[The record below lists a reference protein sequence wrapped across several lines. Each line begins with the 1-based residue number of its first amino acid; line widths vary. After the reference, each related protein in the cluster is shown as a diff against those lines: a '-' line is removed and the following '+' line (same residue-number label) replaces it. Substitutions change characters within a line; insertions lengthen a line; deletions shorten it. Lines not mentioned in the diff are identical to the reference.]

1 MTTSTSIGVGYVG
14 TAESRA
20 GLGHAIREATTH
32 GSDLV
37 VVVPTAVARTD
48 AFAADIALA
57 EASLGGRKIT
67 LRTVAKEDDV
77 AQEMIDLSYEDHV
90 DLLVM
95 GLKRRSPVGKLIM
108 GSLTQKVLL
117 DAKCPVT
124 AVKPPVTTAE

>member
-1 MTTSTSIGVGYVG
+1 MTIGVGYVG
-14 TAESRA
+14 TPESRA
-20 GLGHAIREATTH
+20 GLGHAIRECTTH
-32 GSDLV
+32 GSDLIL
-37 VVVPTAVARTD
+37 VVPTSVASTD
-48 AFAADIALA
+48 AFRADVALA
-57 EASLGGRKIT
+57 EASLGGRKVT
-67 LRTVAKEDDV
+67 LRMVAQEDEV

-95 GLKRRSPVGKLIM
+95 GLRRRSPVGKLIM